1 MQNYSRTIKSCLWSS
16 RTFHRLSA
24 VEKTVYLYLLTGPVT
39 SDTSVYLMPLDQAAL
54 DVGVSVDEIERII
67 RKFEELELV
76 VYDWEQEE
84 ICVIDY
90 FQYGSSPTGGLCF
103 EMYSKDFAKINN
115 KELIGFAKE
124 SAKRADISMAYF
136 AALQDVFPEICEDDF
151 PIRATEKSAKEIRE
165 AAKIGRKKI
174 SEKRKKKNDM
184 VEEDKKE
191 EINVEETKEMDS
203 EMFDDL
209 PF

>member
-1 MQNYSRTIKSCLWSS
+1 MQNYSRNVRSHLWSS

-54 DVGVSVDEIERII
+54 DVSVSVEEIERII

-90 FQYGSSPTGGLCF
+90 FQYGSSPNGGLCY
-103 EMYSKDFAKINN
+103 EMFQKDFAKINN

-124 SAKRADISMAYF
+124 SAKRADISISYF
-136 AALQDVFPEICEDDF
+136 AALQDIFPEICEDDF

-174 SEKRKKKNDM
+174 SEKRKKKSDT
-184 VEEDKKE
+184 VELAKPIEKE
-191 EINVEETKEMDS
+191 EMDM
-203 EMFDDL
+203 ELYDDL

>member
-1 MQNYSRTIKSCLWSS
+1 MQNYSRTVKSCLWSS

-54 DVGVSVDEIERII
+54 DVSVSVEEIERII

-90 FQYGSSPTGGLCF
+90 FQYGSSPVGSLCY
-103 EMYSKDFAKINN
+103 EMYAKDFAKINN

-124 SAKRADISMAYF
+124 SAKRADISMSYF
-136 AALQDVFPEICEDDF
+136 AALQDIFPEICEDDF

-174 SEKRKKKNDM
+174 SEKRKKKNDT
-184 VEEDKKE
+184 VEEAKPIEKE
-191 EINVEETKEMDS
+191 EMDT
-203 EMFDDL
+203 ELYDDL

>member
-1 MQNYSRTIKSCLWSS
+1 MQNYSRTVKSCLWSS

-54 DVGVSVDEIERII
+54 DVSVSVEEIERII

-103 EMYSKDFAKINN
+103 EMYSKDFAKVNN

-124 SAKRADISMAYF
+124 SAKRADISISYF

-174 SEKRKKKNDM
+174 SEKRKKKSDT
-184 VEEDKKE
+184 VELAKPIEKE
-191 EINVEETKEMDS
+191 EMDT
-203 EMFDDL
+203 ELYDDL

>member
-1 MQNYSRTIKSCLWSS
+1 MQNYSRNVKSHIWAS

-24 VEKTVYLYLLTGPVT
+24 VEKTIYLYLLTGPVT

-54 DVGVSVDEIERII
+54 DVGVGVDEIERII
-67 RKFEELELV
+67 KKFEELELV

-84 ICVIDY
+84 ICVVDY
-90 FQYGSSPTGGLCF
+90 FQYGTSPVGGLNY
-103 EMYSKDFAKINN
+103 EMYSKDFDKINC

-124 SAKRADISMAYF
+124 SAKRSDISMAYF

-151 PIRATEKSAKEIRE
+151 PIRATDKTAKDMRD
-165 AAKIGRKKI
+165 AAKRGRTKISNRRKK
-174 SEKRKKKNDM
+174 M
-184 VEEDKKE
+184 VTEDS
-191 EINVEETKEMDS
+191 ETKRAETKDSGEMDP
-203 EMFDDL
+203 ELYDEL

>member
-1 MQNYSRTIKSCLWSS
+1 MQNYLRTVRSCLWSS

-54 DVGVSVDEIERII
+54 DVSVSIEEIERII

-90 FQYGSSPTGGLCF
+90 FQYGTSPTSGLCY
-103 EMYSKDFAKINN
+103 EMYAKDFAKINN

-124 SAKRADISMAYF
+124 SAKRADISISYF

-151 PIRATEKSAKEIRE
+151 PLRATEKTAKEIRE

-174 SEKRKKKNDM
+174 SEKRKKKNDT

-191 EINVEETKEMDS
+191 EIKVEETKEMDP

>member
-1 MQNYSRTIKSCLWSS
+1 MQNYSRSVKSCLWSS

-24 VEKTVYLYLLTGPVT
+24 VEKTVYLYLLTGPDT

-54 DVGVSVDEIERII
+54 DVSVNIEEIERII

-90 FQYGSSPTGGLCF
+90 FQYGTSPLGGLNY
-103 EMYSKDFAKINN
+103 EMYAKDFDKINN

-124 SAKRADISMAYF
+124 SAKRADISMAFF

-151 PIRATEKSAKEIRE
+151 PIRSTEKTAKEIRE
-165 AAKIGRKKI
+165 AAKRGRKKI
-174 SEKRKKKNDM
+174 SERRKKTSAET
-184 VEEDKKE
+184 EEDKTSEKE
-191 EINVEETKEMDS
+191 EAEIE
-203 EMFDDL
+203 DDL

>member
-1 MQNYSRTIKSCLWSS
+1 MQNYSRTVKSCLWSS

-24 VEKTVYLYLLTGPVT
+24 VEKAVYLYLLTSHVT

-54 DVGVSVDEIERII
+54 DVSVSIDEIERII

-90 FQYGSSPTGGLCF
+90 FQYGTSPTSGLCY
-103 EMYSKDFAKINN
+103 EMYAKDFAKINN

-124 SAKRADISMAYF
+124 SAKRADISISYF

-151 PIRATEKSAKEIRE
+151 PIRATEKTAKEIRE

-191 EINVEETKEMDS
+191 EIKVEETKEMDP

>member
-1 MQNYSRTIKSCLWSS
+1 MQNYSRTVKSCLWSS

-54 DVGVSVDEIERII
+54 DVSVSVEEIERII

-90 FQYGSSPTGGLCF
+90 FQYGSSPVGSLCY
-103 EMYSKDFAKINN
+103 EMYAKDFAKINN

-124 SAKRADISMAYF
+124 SAKRADISMSYF
-136 AALQDVFPEICEDDF
+136 AALQDIFPEICEDDF

-174 SEKRKKKNDM
+174 SEKRKKKSDT
-184 VEEDKKE
+184 VELAKPIEKE
-191 EINVEETKEMDS
+191 EMDT
-203 EMFDDL
+203 ELYDDL